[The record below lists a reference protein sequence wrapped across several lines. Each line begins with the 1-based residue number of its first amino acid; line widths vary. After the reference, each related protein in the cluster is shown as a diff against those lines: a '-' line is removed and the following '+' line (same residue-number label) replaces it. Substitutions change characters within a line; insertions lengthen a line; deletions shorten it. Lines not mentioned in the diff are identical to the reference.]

1 MDPRVELLKEFSR
14 GFIPGTAKIET
25 GQFGFSFLD
34 ELLSGGIGLEYG
46 ELTATRLLHKYKL
59 VNIPGRRME
68 ELLQMHVNKACNVC
82 RYFDARAN
90 DVFCFNLDNNHKTD
104 NTVVIPEMDL
114 AVRSLGACLRDLGC
128 EPLVVASGRG
138 YHVWCRVDAPVD
150 NDRLYGFMLRCAVR
164 ALMAFHGSGYDHRQI
179 KLNFYPDVKA
189 HNVVS
194 LRLFG

>member
-25 GQFGFSFLD
+25 GQFGFPFLD

-128 EPLVVASGRG
+128 EPWSLPAAVDITCGAGWTNPWTMTGCTTSCFAARSGR
-138 YHVWCRVDAPVD
+138 
-150 NDRLYGFMLRCAVR
+150 
-164 ALMAFHGSGYDHRQI
+164 
-179 KLNFYPDVKA
+179 
-189 HNVVS
+189 
-194 LRLFG
+194 